1 MQRRLWMAFL
11 AGTVLFAVSACAAN
25 TQQLLSEEQKNGAQF
40 ATWQHMGYSLF
51 RGTPKTTTKRDIVAA
66 QQQKWWGEV
75 VHVAP
80 IM

>member
-1 MQRRLWMAFL
+1 
-11 AGTVLFAVSACAAN
+11 
-25 TQQLLSEEQKNGAQF
+25 
-40 ATWQHMGYSLF
+40 MGYSLF
-51 RGTPKTTTKRDIVAA
+51 RGTPKTTTKQDIVAA